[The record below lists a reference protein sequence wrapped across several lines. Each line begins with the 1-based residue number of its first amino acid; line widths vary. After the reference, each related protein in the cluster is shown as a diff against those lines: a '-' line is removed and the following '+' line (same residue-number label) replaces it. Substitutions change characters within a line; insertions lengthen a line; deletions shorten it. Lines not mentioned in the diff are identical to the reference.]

1 MIRDFNARKGR
12 FAEVRLS
19 IDERVDDT
27 GVCLLEFCKNSKL
40 VIFNGRDIV
49 SAGPTLIRQ
58 NSVTVSGFCITSM

>member
-19 IDERVDDT
+19 IDERVDET
-27 GVCLLEFCKNSKL
+27 GVCLLEFCKNSEL

-49 SAGPTLIRQ
+49 SAGPTLIPQ
-58 NSVTVSGFCITSM
+58 NPITISDFYITSM